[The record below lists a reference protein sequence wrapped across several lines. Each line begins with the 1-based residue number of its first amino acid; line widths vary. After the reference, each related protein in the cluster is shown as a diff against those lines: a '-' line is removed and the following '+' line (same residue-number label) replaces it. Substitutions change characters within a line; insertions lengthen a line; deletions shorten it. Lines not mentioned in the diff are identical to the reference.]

1 MYKKIIYTNMSIQNC
16 RVNMGI
22 FKREKGKNNYA
33 DIKDLKDI
41 SDLVGEFNAHEI
53 ELFVIMSR
61 AAERSPEGPYKNA
74 MSIYLDKTRMKL
86 NEIEDYILNEGH
98 KLITRH
104 LLDDV
109 DEDEYIDRMEEMKM
123 KLKILRDVQEYTEFM
138 AKKQISDRKNENVVT
153 IQRNNGSQ

>member
-1 MYKKIIYTNMSIQNC
+1 M
-16 RVNMGI
+16 NMGI
-22 FKREKGKNNYA
+22 FKKEKEKNYYNN
-33 DIKDLKDI
+33 IKDFKEI
-41 SDLVGEFNAHEI
+41 SELLGEFNAHEI

-109 DEDEYIDRMEEMKM
+109 NEDEYIEGMEEMKM

-138 AKKQISDRKNENVVT
+138 AKKQISSKKNDNIVT
-153 IQRNNGSQ
+153 ISTNSGSQ

>member
-1 MYKKIIYTNMSIQNC
+1 M
-16 RVNMGI
+16 NMGI
-22 FKREKGKNNYA
+22 FKKEKEKNYYN
-33 DIKDLKDI
+33 DIKDFKEI
-41 SDLVGEFNAHEI
+41 SELLGEFNAHEI

-74 MSIYLDKTRMKL
+74 MSIYLDKTRTKL

-109 DEDEYIDRMEEMKM
+109 DEDEYIEGMEEMKM

-138 AKKQISDRKNENVVT
+138 AKKQISGQKNDNIVT
-153 IQRNNGSQ
+153 ISTNSGSQ

>member
-1 MYKKIIYTNMSIQNC
+1 MSIQNYQ
-16 RVNMGI
+16 VNMGI
-22 FKREKGKNNYA
+22 FKREKGKNNYG

-41 SDLVGEFNAHEI
+41 SDLLGEFNAHEI
-53 ELFVIMSR
+53 ELFMIMGR
-61 AAERSPEGPYKNA
+61 AAEQSPEGPYKNA

-138 AKKQISDRKNENVVT
+138 AKKQISDRKNENIIT
-153 IQRNNGSQ
+153 IKRNDGSP